1 MGVVR
6 NFLLYSFR
14 CVGLVKA
21 ISGKV
26 GPAPEKAVMSAAEQS
41 PEKPDKDAEANVTV
55 PEVAALGLTT
65 MVPSTNHLS
74 PGPPPNTM
82 NYADID
88 FKNMP
93 AIPGKPARDSQ
104 DGDNVR
110 VKPEDLTSMYATI
123 LPKHMRPNKG
133 ASDVPPPDV
142 SPADRKRM
150 AMYNPEVDS
159 PEPPKEPS
167 TPPLPDRTEDAK
179 DKNIPEVT
187 TTPPDDL
194 DDLEEDFNP
203 NYARIDLKDLVG
215 LKLSCDSGTWKNKR
229 ESCTDSISADE
240 VEEEGASAAA
250 DCPDT
255 PSQSPGQQKRHTYV
269 NIKPDGHAYVN
280 VEPKSKSNREPKG
293 VLFYAVTDYSPM
305 QMHRQGIPLKAGDVV
320 EVYSFDQDWCFVVSY
335 PKSCSKPIEGWVPRH
350 ILREMGTHCC
360 VPTSPAPE
368 DTLPSFETLNL
379 SSPPTRI
386 PELSRDSS
394 PGRAGAEDTTFR
406 FQRDGSPKGPS
417 TMAPF
422 QPIGLEQRRSGS
434 CENISISG
442 VSVGDSSTS
451 HYVNKIHKW
460 DSVPGVGIPQP
471 SPPTPRRLGGDQSPW
486 HHRKFAPPSPPPVMA
501 PLSGATSH
509 SPYDGNFATVVA
521 VCDYTATLDGCI
533 SCRKG
538 DHGQLLDVNSRGW
551 WYVRIGMVEGW
562 VPGDYW
568 EVVKHSQPR
577 VPGHRVSPISHSAF
591 RGPRYFGFETEPWYH
606 GRLSRHEAESRLL
619 RYARSR
625 DFLVRQSTHRRPQ
638 PMDASSSASTTSKR
652 WSASSATTSTTPS
665 SSPRTRTQYH
675 WDSRSSFPAEISD
688 FSLTNSDTD
697 TDWDCSDC

>member
-1 MGVVR
+1 
-6 NFLLYSFR
+6 
-14 CVGLVKA
+14 
-21 ISGKV
+21 
-26 GPAPEKAVMSAAEQS
+26 
-41 PEKPDKDAEANVTV
+41 
-55 PEVAALGLTT
+55 
-65 MVPSTNHLS
+65 MVPSNNHLS
-74 PGPPPNTM
+74 PGPPNTM

-93 AIPGKPARDSQ
+93 AMPAKPARDNQ
-104 DGDNVR
+104 DGDNGGL
-110 VKPEDLTSMYATI
+110 KPEDLTSMYATI

-133 ASDVPPPDV
+133 APDATPSDV

-150 AMYNPEVDS
+150 AVYNPEVDS
-159 PEPPKEPS
+159 PEPPEEPS
-167 TPPLPDRTEDAK
+167 TPPLPDRTEEAA

-194 DDLEEDFNP
+194 DDFEEDFNP

-215 LKLSCDSGTWKNKR
+215 LKLSCDSGGRNSKR

-240 VEEEGASAAA
+240 IEEEGASAAP
-250 DCPDT
+250 DSPDT
-255 PSQSPGQQKRHTYV
+255 PSHSPGQQKRHTYV

-360 VPTSPAPE
+360 VPTSPAAE
-368 DTLPSFETLNL
+368 DTLPMFDSLNL
-379 SSPPTRI
+379 SSPPNRI
-386 PELSRDSS
+386 PDISRDPS
-394 PGRAGAEDTTFR
+394 PHGRTGADDLPSR
-406 FQRDGSPKGPS
+406 HQRDGSPKAPS
-417 TMAPF
+417 TIAPF
-422 QPIGLEQRRSGS
+422 QPIGLEQRKSGS

-442 VSVGDSSTS
+442 VSVGESSTS

-460 DSVPGVGIPQP
+460 DSVPGVGMPQP
-471 SPPTPRRLGGDQSPW
+471 SPPSPRRLGGDQSPW

-509 SPYDGNFATVVA
+509 GPYDGNFATAVA

-625 DFLVRQSTHRRPQ
+625 DFLVRQSTHRRPR
-638 PMDASSSASTTSKR
+638 PTDASSSESTTSKR

-665 SSPRTRTQYH
+665 SSPRTRTPYR
-675 WDSRSSFPAEISD
+675 WDSRSSFPAGISD
-688 FSLTNSDTD
+688 FSLSNSDETD